1 MKTAWFSFDTPNTP
15 HPQEEDALASLRL
28 IRSRR
33 VGSATWLRLVAEHG
47 SAQAALAALPEVA
60 ASAGL
65 TDYTPCPEGV
75 ARAEWRAGQKAGA
88 RLLVHGMAGYPAAL
102 ADLTDAPPV
111 LWAIGDLTLLD
122 RPMIALVGARNASS
136 LGLRMARALA
146 ADLGAAGHVVVA
158 GLARGIDAAA
168 HEAALA
174 TGTIAVQAGGVD
186 HIYPAENRDLA
197 QAIAAQGLRLSEG
210 PMGAEPQA
218 RHFPMRNRIVSGLA
232 RAVVVV
238 EAAHRSGSL
247 ITARLALDQ
256 GREVLAVPGHPMDAR
271 AAGANALIR
280 DGATLV
286 RGADDVLAALGCSAA
301 QDVAA
306 GSAVVPG
313 REASPVAD
321 PLSGAQTARRR
332 VDTAPA
338 RRSGAEPEAHPH
350 RQTGLRQ
357 RVQAALHTPAS
368 TLATEGL
375 RRVLASARPAPA
387 GHALHQQILDRL
399 GPSPLQEDDLMA
411 DLARPVA
418 EVSPILLDLELRGEV
433 MRAPGGMLS
442 RPPGMRPS

>member
-33 VGSATWLRLVAEHG
+33 VGAATWLRLVAEHG
-47 SAQAALAALPEVA
+47 SAQGALAALPQVA
-60 ASAGL
+60 AAAGMA
-65 TDYTPCPEGV
+65 DYTPCPEGV

-102 ADLTDAPPV
+102 ADLADAPPV
-111 LWAIGDLTLLD
+111 LWAIGDVGLLD

-146 ADLGAAGHVVVA
+146 ADLGAAGYVVVA

-186 HIYPAENRDLA
+186 HVYPAENRDLA
-197 QAIAAQGLRLSEG
+197 AAIAAQGLRLSEG

-271 AAGANALIR
+271 AAGANTLIR

-286 RGADDVLAALGCSAA
+286 RGAEDVLAALTAA
-301 QDVAA
+301 GLHDGPSPQAGRLPDADTLPGLSPETPMQLPRRGPVAA
-306 GSAVVPG
+306 
-313 REASPVAD
+313 
-321 PLSGAQTARRR
+321 
-332 VDTAPA
+332 AP
-338 RRSGAEPEAHPH
+338 HPH
-350 RQTGLRQ
+350 RQTGLRE
-357 RVQAALHTPAS
+357 RVQAALQTPPA
-368 TLATEGL
+368 TLATEGV
-375 RRVLASARPAPA
+375 RRILAAARPTPGAHP
-387 GHALHQQILDRL
+387 LHQQILDRL
-399 GPSPLQEDDLMA
+399 GPSPVQEDELMA

-418 EVSPILLDLELRGEV
+418 EVSPALLDLELRGEV
-433 MRAPGGMLS
+433 VRAPGGMLS
-442 RPPGMRPS
+442 RAPVGRPC